1 MGESAGAC
9 ASSLLGG
16 EAVSMTKERKP
27 MGRPPIAGE
36 PLKQHNVRLD
46 PETVEKAK
54 RLGGGE
60 LSAGI
65 RLAVKRARE
74 PRATKPTR

>member
-1 MGESAGAC
+1 M
-9 ASSLLGG
+9 
-16 EAVSMTKERKP
+16 KNKR

-46 PETVEKAK
+46 AETVEKAK
-54 RLGGGE
+54 RLGDGE

-65 RLAVKRARE
+65 RLAVKRARVKKE
-74 PRATKPTR
+74 SGK